1 MCGGYPGLAKLEMNL
16 GPGDVG
22 HVHPVR
28 SRRHLASRRR
38 LRGPLRNVRRF
49 LHVKHELFA
58 LNVLEAA
65 KKGAPRGVFN
75 VEKTGAGALKVANF
89 GQGPKHARGRDLERR
104 RPIPDKRRISVE
116 EVRKLARHVGEGIE
130 IGASDLIFGKIDDDV
145 EKGCGS
151 SRLDDEMLDNES
163 VRLDDGRE
171 GLRECFN
178 LTSLSGGGVLLHGAP
193 FARSSVPNRVGH
205 RDHNVLNMVAHPGAR
220 SRMRHVTKG
229 LARRGFLAGILAAPL
244 LASCTGPTRI
254 AIGQRETYTPPPPG
268 IDEIYRT
275 ELLTSVTDLAGIL
288 ETARPHEDFPSFL
301 TSAIATHQRALRTG
315 AEQEKIASAEANRT
329 EKGGSAH
336 ESAAAGTQAPVER
349 AMLDA
354 ARGLAAL
361 RDLYAHATIQVSGDF
376 ADLCAAGSAWTEWA
390 ALRLTRVAK
399 AAAVAGVSAPKPF
412 TDMEPSREV
421 PAIDP
426 PEAAETHLIETP
438 LERAQTDEN
447 FAAYALEVAATRVK
461 ADQREA
467 YLKAA
472 NVHASRAETFGE
484 VAEHLGLPLVARE
497 AGYALPRPLD
507 AEGAANLRLKV
518 TSRTLTNAVELAGLA
533 PLSERA
539 PFLTAALESAKAL
552 EALRETL
559 PPFPGIDEGES

>member
-1 MCGGYPGLAKLEMNL
+1 
-16 GPGDVG
+16 
-22 HVHPVR
+22 
-28 SRRHLASRRR
+28 
-38 LRGPLRNVRRF
+38 
-49 LHVKHELFA
+49 
-58 LNVLEAA
+58 
-65 KKGAPRGVFN
+65 
-75 VEKTGAGALKVANF
+75 
-89 GQGPKHARGRDLERR
+89 
-104 RPIPDKRRISVE
+104 
-116 EVRKLARHVGEGIE
+116 
-130 IGASDLIFGKIDDDV
+130 
-145 EKGCGS
+145 
-151 SRLDDEMLDNES
+151 
-163 VRLDDGRE
+163 
-171 GLRECFN
+171 
-178 LTSLSGGGVLLHGAP
+178 
-193 FARSSVPNRVGH
+193 
-205 RDHNVLNMVAHPGAR
+205 
-220 SRMRHVTKG
+220 MRHVTKG

-336 ESAAAGTQAPVER
+336 ESAAVGTQAPVER

-461 ADQREA
+461 LISVR
-467 YLKAA
+467 
-472 NVHASRAETFGE
+472 R
-484 VAEHLGLPLVARE
+484 
-497 AGYALPRPLD
+497 
-507 AEGAANLRLKV
+507 
-518 TSRTLTNAVELAGLA
+518 TSRRLTST
-533 PLSERA
+533 PH
-539 PFLTAALESAKAL
+539 
-552 EALRETL
+552 ALRRSARSPSTL
-559 PPFPGIDEGES
+559 DCPWLLARRGTPCLARSMRKGPRTYASKSPLARSPMRSNSRGWHP